1 MNVRMLNS
9 KNRDGNK
16 ASHTVTHGSL
26 RITDDSCALTEAHVL
41 PRVFEGL
48 GEVGRLVGGDVP
60 QGELSWSFSDPNMG
74 SPFATRT
81 VGENEVMAATL
92 CPQ

>member
-9 KNRDGNK
+9 NNRDGNK

-48 GEVGRLVGGDVP
+48 SEVGRLVGGDVP
-60 QGELSWSFSDPNMG
+60 QGELS
-74 SPFATRT
+74 
-81 VGENEVMAATL
+81 
-92 CPQ
+92 